1 MRSTK
6 RQMLI
11 GGIMLGVGWLV
22 VFGQVVGLIPSP
34 IWFSLLMYGVTL
46 WGFMLGM
53 LGAMSHIRLNIQKAR
68 AEKEFAEQDE
78 YYDDYQK

>member
-1 MRSTK
+1 
-6 RQMLI
+6 
-11 GGIMLGVGWLV
+11 
-22 VFGQVVGLIPSP
+22 
-34 IWFSLLMYGVTL
+34 MYGVTL

-53 LGAMSHIRLNIQKAR
+53 LGAMSHIRMNIQKAR